1 MGDICQSSYQPAHR
15 RTCGPC
21 IRTRWRP
28 LRTHC
33 THHKPNP
40 RHPLQA
46 GSPGHMWLGQ
56 PPSSLQARRVRMQCA
71 CPLALSHQ
79 SASTP
84 ASSLIPNS
92 RAASGQLWALTHF
105 SYICLDVTSV
115 VQLHK
120 ASLRRSLPSILYT
133 PLIPDVKVA
142 ISCRRFSSGSETGP
156 HAHAPARGTY
166 RANHPA
172 SAWARPSAASD
183 GRHAALCPA
192 TKVCPGCC
200 CLAVYVLGNAHQ
212 QHPCCVREDAIEA
225 AALSFLQSV
234 IVSGIGLLPE
244 RNRISCNCV

>member
-172 SAWARPSAASD
+172 SAWARPSAAS
-183 GRHAALCPA
+183 GWAPCSTMPRHKGLSWLLLLGCVRAWECAPAASMLCQRG
-192 TKVCPGCC
+192 CHRGCC
-200 CLAVYVLGNAHQ
+200 SVVLT
-212 QHPCCVREDAIEA
+212 
-225 AALSFLQSV
+225 
-234 IVSGIGLLPE
+234 VSD
-244 RNRISCNCV
+244 RIWDWTFA

>member
-33 THHKPNP
+33 THHKPKP
-40 RHPLQA
+40 RGTRCRLAAQATCGWASLHPVCK
-46 GSPGHMWLGQ
+46 P
-56 PPSSLQARRVRMQCA
+56 RRVRMQCA

-92 RAASGQLWALTHF
+92 RAASGQLWALTSIF

-142 ISCRRFSSGSETGP
+142 I
-156 HAHAPARGTY
+156 
-166 RANHPA
+166 
-172 SAWARPSAASD
+172 
-183 GRHAALCPA
+183 
-192 TKVCPGCC
+192 
-200 CLAVYVLGNAHQ
+200 
-212 QHPCCVREDAIEA
+212 
-225 AALSFLQSV
+225 FLQALFLRLRDRAPCPCPCA
-234 IVSGIGLLPE
+234 GHLPGQSPCF
-244 RNRISCNCV
+244 RLGTPLSRK